1 MNEQESGSANGGAE
15 TPNGGAAG
23 QQQPQK
29 QIKKKTKAVDL
40 PLTARVPQLSKNE
53 INTLVEQEVNYIIL
67 SIFEI
72 RVVIFFKINFS
83 CR

>member
-15 TPNGGAAG
+15 TPNGGAG
-23 QQQPQK
+23 GQQPQK

-53 INTLVEQEVNYIIL
+53 INTLVEQEVNYNNCL
-67 SIFEI
+67 YLKYDLCFL
-72 RVVIFFKINFS
+72 N
-83 CR
+83 